1 MMLLQLV
8 PGWVVADAVTGG
20 LCVLGDFHDL
30 YMYIYMGWGGVGWGR
45 GANSVLTTT
54 SLILR

>member
-30 YMYIYMGWGGVGWGR
+30 YIYIWGGVGWGR
-45 GANSVLTTT
+45 GVNSVLTTT

>member
-20 LCVLGDFHDL
+20 LCVLGDFHEL
-30 YMYIYMGWGGVGWGR
+30 YIYVYIYIWGGVGWG
-45 GANSVLTTT
+45 GVGGPIAF
-54 SLILR
+54 